1 MLDDHDVDRDPDCSN
16 GCKAEQKF
24 RPEEVKIH
32 ESYNPST
39 FKNDIAL
46 IRLNG
51 LVETVIEDPQSSVL
65 PACLPDDPK
74 EIYNATSSYNNTVQ
88 YAPETFKMWNQISA
102 ISNGQKLSFLAIS
115 EVLILDV
122 SKFEQFLES
131 QIYPKFKVKTTLK
144 L

>member
-1 MLDDHDVDRDPDCSN
+1 MLFLILRYVLTSAQCASKDINTIVLDDHDVDRDPDCSN

-65 PACLPDDPK
+65 PACLPDDPN
-74 EIYNATSSYNNTVQ
+74 ESYNATGLYNTVQ
-88 YAPETFKMWNQISA
+88 VY
-102 ISNGQKLSFLAIS
+102 LA
-115 EVLILDV
+115 
-122 SKFEQFLES
+122 Q
-131 QIYPKFKVKTTLK
+131 YY
-144 L
+144 